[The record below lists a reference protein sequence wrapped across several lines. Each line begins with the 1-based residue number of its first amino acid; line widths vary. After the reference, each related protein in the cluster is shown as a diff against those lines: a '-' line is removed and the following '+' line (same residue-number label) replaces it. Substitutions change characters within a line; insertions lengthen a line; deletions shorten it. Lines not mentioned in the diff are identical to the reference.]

1 MIKIT
6 GIASTKSNLKSIDKR
21 ITERVLLDIQNSYKR
36 YQLNAFKAAPV
47 LEGYLSSALVD
58 ENFTSI
64 EVEDGSMTITQR
76 EGVDYML
83 IQEYGNPNGKDRFIR
98 DAFLRE
104 INQLPKDIERGINEV
119 VKSV

>member
-76 EGVDYML
+76 EGVEYML

>member
-6 GIASTKSNLKSIDKR
+6 GIASTKSNLKSIDRR

-64 EVEDGSMTITQR
+64 EVEEGSMTITQR

-83 IQEYGNPNGKDRFIR
+83 IQEYSNPNGKDRFIR

-104 INQLPKDIERGINEV
+104 INQLPKDIESGINEV